1 MAQHRTPQP
10 SVPALPAASD
20 SAWLFPGQG
29 AQHVG
34 MGRDLYEQSPVA
46 QAVFDAAD
54 AALGFPLS
62 ALCFDGPEDDLTRT
76 VNTQPALVTHSVAAL
91 LAAIDA
97 GTVTHRPAFVAGHSL
112 GEYAALI
119 AAGAIGFDD
128 GLRLVRE
135 RGRLM
140 QEACDA
146 HPGTMAAV
154 LGLEPDAVAPLCEQH
169 GVSLCNVN
177 APGNI
182 TVGGAPEAVEGVTA
196 AATAAGAT
204 RVVPLDV
211 AGAFHTPLMQSA
223 GRRPARGAERGR
235 FRRPADAGGVER
247 ARPVDRRR
255 RGAGGRAG
263 RPGHQPRAL
272 GGLRSHHARWRG
284 HLLHRVRP
292 RSRAHRAGATHR
304 ARGRAAQR
312 RHGRR
317 CPRRGVGVAGTPR

>member
-1 MAQHRTPQP
+1 MAQDHIREAGIPE
-10 SVPALPAASD
+10 LPPASD

-34 MGRDLYEQSPVA
+34 MGRDLYEQSPAA

-54 AALGFPLS
+54 AALGFSLS
-62 ALCFDGPEDDLTRT
+62 ALCFDGPEEELTRT
-76 VNTQPALVTHSVAAL
+76 INTQPALVTHSVAAL

-97 GTVTHRPAFVAGHSL
+97 SSVTHRPAFVAGHSL

-119 AAGAIGFDD
+119 VAGAIGFDD

-154 LGLEPDAVAPLCEQH
+154 LGLEPEALATLCEQH
-169 GVSLCNVN
+169 GASLCNVN

-182 TVGGAPEAVEGVTA
+182 TVGGTAEAVEAVTA
-196 AATAAGAT
+196 AATEAGAT
-204 RVVPLDV
+204 RVVPLEV

-223 GRRPARGAERGR
+223 CDALRGVLGEVSFADPRMPVVSNVHARPMGAGAELAGELGDQVTSPVLWADSVRTMLDGGVNSFTEFGPGRVLTGLVRRTEREATLRNVATAADARGEASE
-235 FRRPADAGGVER
+235 
-247 ARPVDRRR
+247 
-255 RGAGGRAG
+255 
-263 RPGHQPRAL
+263 
-272 GGLRSHHARWRG
+272 
-284 HLLHRVRP
+284 
-292 RSRAHRAGATHR
+292 
-304 ARGRAAQR
+304 
-312 RHGRR
+312 
-317 CPRRGVGVAGTPR
+317 